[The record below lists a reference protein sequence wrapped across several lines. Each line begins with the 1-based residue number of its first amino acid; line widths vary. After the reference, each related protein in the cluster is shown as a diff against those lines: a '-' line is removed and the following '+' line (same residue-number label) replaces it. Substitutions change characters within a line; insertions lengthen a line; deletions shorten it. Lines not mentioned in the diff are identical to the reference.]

1 MASWALIIAFL
12 FGNLYKFSFFSPD
25 VRLSLLDIVVFA
37 LTLLTFPPK
46 LGKYR
51 FLATPVLVFFTL
63 AFISLALALPV
74 YGWQAVL
81 VGSMYLA
88 RWLVYTLFFASI
100 LQLIKPPKIRKML
113 LIMGISTAIIGLGQY
128 LLFPDIRSLAV
139 SEWDPHYYRLVGTF
153 LDPGFTGL
161 ILVFTLIL
169 LENVSFWWLITY
181 LALALTYSRSSYL
194 AFLASMA
201 YLAWKRKGWKFF
213 FQILLLFTVT
223 VTILPR
229 APDGEGV
236 KLERTNSIQ
245 ARIDSWTTAWKIY
258 TQHPILGVGFNVYR
272 YAQGAS
278 LKSHAGAGADSSLLF
293 VAATTGT
300 LGPLAYLW
308 YLRRLYLLSTMN
320 YELKATL
327 VAVLAHSLFLNSLF
341 YPAIMVWISL
351 LLSSSDFLP
360 GRLPQTPRYSPRKAP
375 KAKSETSPRRPK

>member
-1 MASWALIIAFL
+1 MVFWALIIAFI

-25 VRLSLLDIVVFA
+25 VRLSLLDTVVFT
-37 LTLLTFPPK
+37 LTLVTFPPK

-51 FLATPVLVFFTL
+51 FLTTPVLVFFSL
-63 AFISLALALPV
+63 AFISLLLAFPI

-88 RWLVYTLFFASI
+88 RWLVYTIFFASI
-100 LQLIKPPKIRKML
+100 IQLIKPSKIRKML
-113 LIMGISTAIIGLGQY
+113 LIMGISAAILGLGQY
-128 LLFPDIRSLAV
+128 LLFPDVRSLAV
-139 SEWDPHYYRLVGTF
+139 AEWDPHYFRVVVTF

-169 LENVSFWWLITY
+169 LENVSLWWVLTY
-181 LALALTYSRSSYL
+181 LALALTYSRASYL

-213 FQILLLFTVT
+213 VKILLLFTF
-223 VTILPR
+223 TIYLLPR

-236 KLERTNSIQ
+236 KLERTSSIQ
-245 ARIDSWTTAWKIY
+245 ARIDSWTTAWQIFIE
-258 TQHPILGVGFNVYR
+258 HPLLGVGFNTYR

-278 LKSHAGAGADSSLLF
+278 LKSHAVAGADSSLLF

-300 LGPLAYLW
+300 LGLLAYLW
-308 YLRRLYLLSTMN
+308 YLRRLSQFPMSNFYFPALL
-320 YELKATL
+320 
-327 VAVLAHSLFLNSLF
+327 VHSLFLNSLF
-341 YPAIMVWISL
+341 YPAVMVWISL

-360 GRLPQTPRYSPRKAP
+360 GQLPQTPRYSPRKAL
-375 KAKSETSPRRPK
+375 KSRSETSLRHPK